1 MGDHMSILKSQNL
14 DSNLRKVAAYCQVMT
29 EAKQLERSRLLL
41 VSFVTVFAL
50 LLNMVQL
57 DWMADQ
63 GSFKIYALFLAVL
76 YLFLSHTVFDSW
88 IDGKKE
94 IAARIQDNFDR
105 SIFGLSKD
113 ELPYEASVDDGYVC
127 RKSDKYYKK
136 QSINDVKDWYSIKDE
151 NLPVSIQVLLCQKGN
166 TSWDTSLRSLFSY
179 CLIFF
184 SLLIVVVA
192 MFFFLINRSS
202 SHSIIMAVS
211 LAVPFLDYLFLVYKK
226 NKESLSVSK
235 SLNNEII
242 SAINKAKSNATEFE
256 LSVYSERIQDKFY
269 HKRKTDLPVP
279 NWLHKL
285 KRKSQHRETGY
296 ETSMLE
302 EDLEKALNDRSNG

>member
-1 MGDHMSILKSQNL
+1 MSILKVQNL
-14 DSNLRKVAAYCQVMT
+14 DYNLRKVAAYCQVMT
-29 EAKQLERSRLLL
+29 EAKQLERSRLVL
-41 VSFVTVFAL
+41 VCFVTVSAL
-50 LLNMVQL
+50 VLNMVNL
-57 DWMADQ
+57 DWMVDQ
-63 GSFKIYALFLAVL
+63 ESFKIYALFLAVL

-113 ELPYEASVDDGYVC
+113 ELPYEASVDDGYVY
-127 RKSDKYYKK
+127 RKSEKYYKK
-136 QSINDVKDWYSIKDE
+136 QSIANVKDWYSIKNE

-166 TSWDTSLRSLFSY
+166 TSWDTSLRSLFKVV
-179 CLIFF
+179 LISF
-184 SLLIVVVA
+184 SMLIVVLAVV
-192 MFFFLINRSS
+192 FFLINRSS

-211 LAVPFLDYLFLVYKK
+211 LAVPFLDYLVLVYKK

-235 SLNNEII
+235 SLNNEIL
-242 SAINKAKSNATEFE
+242 SAVNKAKLNATEFE
-256 LSVYSERIQDKFY
+256 LGIYSERIQDKFY
-269 HKRKTDLPVP
+269 NKRKTDIPVP
-279 NWLHKL
+279 DWVHKI

-302 EDLEKALNDRSNG
+302 EELEKAFSDGSGG